1 MCTTVPGACAAVM
14 SEVGSC
20 CRELVEMCW
29 SRKVVPE
36 TLDTRKRMERL
47 LQVFTSLD
55 ENGKRCVRGCV
66 GGCVYRIPFPLAA
79 STDCKYVCTHS
90 LVQSPN
96 FYSNNCSGRIAPSD
110 TGVSRPLASFDKM
123 V

>member
-1 MCTTVPGACAAVM
+1 MCYIECVPTTVPGACAAVM

-47 LQVFTSLD
+47 LQVFTRLD
-55 ENGKRCVRGCV
+55 ENGKRCVHGWVCGWV
-66 GGCVYRIPFPLAA
+66 GLPDSF
-79 STDCKYVCTHS
+79 S
-90 LVQSPN
+90 L
-96 FYSNNCSGRIAPSD
+96 G
-110 TGVSRPLASFDKM
+110 SFN
-123 V
+123 

>member
-1 MCTTVPGACAAVM
+1 MCTTVPGVCAAVM

-47 LQVFTSLD
+47 LQVFTRLD
-55 ENGKRCVRGCV
+55 ENGKRCVHGCV
-66 GGCVYRIPFPLAA
+66 GGCGWVGLPDSF
-79 STDCKYVCTHS
+79 S
-90 LVQSPN
+90 L
-96 FYSNNCSGRIAPSD
+96 G
-110 TGVSRPLASFDKM
+110 SFN
-123 V
+123 

>member
-1 MCTTVPGACAAVM
+1 MCYIECVRTTVPGACAAVM

-47 LQVFTSLD
+47 LQVFRRLD

-66 GGCVYRIPFPLAA
+66 GLPDPF
-79 STDCKYVCTHS
+79 S
-90 LVQSPN
+90 L
-96 FYSNNCSGRIAPSD
+96 G
-110 TGVSRPLASFDKM
+110 SFN
-123 V
+123 